1 MDLKEPLNQL
11 AIPPTHFTKHL
22 KFPDPAKIRIYDD
35 TLRDGEQMPGV
46 AFSPE
51 QKLELA
57 KLLSEI
63 GVHVIDP
70 AFPAVSES
78 DRKALQLIV
87 QAQRRGE
94 IRRDIEVL
102 AMCRSLKEDIDA
114 VVDTVTAVGAKPDDV
129 SVLVL
134 STLSDLHL
142 KYKLGKTLLR
152 RAKQPEDQWLSQPVD
167 YYREQNL
174 DLITGAIRYARER
187 GFSRVEFAAEDASR
201 SDVAYGEVWAKACVA
216 AGGTRMCFSDT
227 CGVFTPE
234 GVDHY
239 IPRLVKVLGPVPMTA
254 HFHNDFGLGAINTV
268 RAISHGAL
276 YAGVTAN
283 GIGERAG
290 NCPLHEFVMIL
301 KMLYGVT
308 LPGFR
313 YDRLT
318 ELRRKIELYS
328 GIPLQPHEPIVG
340 EGVFK
345 HESGIHTAAIAIHP
359 AIYQFIAE
367 EAVGGEQRFV
377 FGKHSG
383 AAAVESVLAKHTRTL
398 REHGVEISPDLVKQ
412 VLDRVKTLRE
422 EMLPEKGYP
431 EAVENHYRHYYA
443 LGLSEERIVALA
455 LEVKKKGKGAC
466 PP

>member
-1 MDLKEPLNQL
+1 MELREPLEEL
-11 AIPPTHFTKHL
+11 AVPPTRFTSQVT
-22 KFPDPAKIRIYDD
+22 FPDPATIRIYDD

-51 QKLELA
+51 QKLALA

-78 DRKALQLIV
+78 DRRALQLIV
-87 QAQRRGE
+87 QAQQRGE
-94 IRRDIEVL
+94 IRQDIEVL
-102 AMCRSLKEDIDA
+102 AMCRSLTEDIDA

-152 RAKQPEDQWLSQPVD
+152 RAGQPESQWLDRPVE

-201 SDVAYGEVWAKACVA
+201 SDVTYGEVWARACVK

-234 GVDHY
+234 AVDHY
-239 IPRLVKVLGPVPMTA
+239 IPKLVKVLGPVPMTA
-254 HFHNDFGLGAINTV
+254 HFHNDFGLAALNTV

-290 NCPLHEFVMIL
+290 NCPLHEFVMVL
-301 KMLYGVT
+301 KMLYGVE

-313 YDRLT
+313 YDLLT
-318 ELRRKIELYS
+318 ELRRVVEVSS
-328 GIPLQPHEPIVG
+328 GVPLQPHEPIIG

-367 EAVGGEQRFV
+367 ESVGGEQRFV

-383 AAAVESVLAKHTRTL
+383 AAAVESVLAKHTKTL
-398 REHGVEISPDLVKQ
+398 REHGVELSPDLVKRL
-412 VLDRVKTLRE
+412 LDRIKALRE
-422 EMLPEKGYP
+422 QMLPEKGYP
-431 EAVENHYRHYYA
+431 DAIEAHYRHYYS
-443 LGLSEERIVALA
+443 LGLSEEQIVELA
-455 LEVKKKGKGAC
+455 LDVHAQR
-466 PP
+466 PVS

>member
-1 MDLKEPLNQL
+1 MDLKEPIEKL
-11 AIPPTHFTKHL
+11 AIPPTRFTQQL

-46 AFSPE
+46 AFSPD

-78 DRKALQLIV
+78 DRRALQVIV
-87 QAQRRGE
+87 KAQQQGE
-94 IRRDIEVL
+94 IRKDIEVL

-114 VVDTVTAVGAKPDDV
+114 VVDTVTAVGARPDDV

-152 RAKQPEDQWLSQPVD
+152 RAGQPESQWLDRPVE

-201 SDVAYGEVWAKACVA
+201 SDVTYGEVWAKACVA

-234 GVDHY
+234 AVDHY
-239 IPRLVKVLGPVPMTA
+239 IPRLVKVLGDVPMTA

-276 YAGVTAN
+276 YAGVTVN

-290 NCPLHEFVMIL
+290 NTPLHEFVMVL

-308 LPGFR
+308 IPGFR
-313 YDRLT
+313 YDLLT

-328 GIPLQPHEPIVG
+328 GIPMQPHEPIVG

-367 EAVGGEQRFV
+367 ELVGGEHRFV

-383 AAAVESVLAKHTRTL
+383 AAAVETVLAKHTKTL
-398 REHGVEISPDLVKQ
+398 REHGVEISPDLVKH
-412 VLDRVKTLRE
+412 VLDRVKMIRE
-422 EMLPEKGYP
+422 DMLPEKGYP
-431 EAVENHYRHYYA
+431 EAIEGHYRHYYS
-443 LGLSEERIVALA
+443 LGLSEERIVEMA
-455 LEVKKKGKGAC
+455 LEAHAMLAKRAAS
-466 PP
+466 